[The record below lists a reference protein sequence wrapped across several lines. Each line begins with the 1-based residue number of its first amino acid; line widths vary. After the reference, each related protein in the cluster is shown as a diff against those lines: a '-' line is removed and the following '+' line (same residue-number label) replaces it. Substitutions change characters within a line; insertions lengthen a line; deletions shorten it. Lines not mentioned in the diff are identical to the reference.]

1 MRVSTTLVGVCA
13 VLLAAGEAQ
22 VAAAEAAEGVPT
34 FTKDVAPILYENCV
48 ACHRPNHLAPMSL
61 ITYEDARPWAR
72 AVKAKVLAGEMPPW
86 GADSSVRAYR
96 NDASLAQT
104 EIDTIAAWVD
114 GGAVKGNDSD
124 LPDVPQFAEGWS
136 IGEPDLIF
144 TMLEPFR
151 VPADGTVPYSY
162 VTVPTNLPED
172 TWISAYEFRP
182 GDRRVLHV
190 LEDTAEVKAR
200 RDRSRTPARGARVG
214 GYVPNRLIPI
224 VLEDDGKP
232 ATAEVKARRDRSRT
246 PARGARV
253 GGYVPNRLGTVFE
266 DGVAVKLPAG
276 ADIEAQMHYTTIG
289 EDVYDQ
295 SSWGVVLA
303 KGPGASV
310 RRAGG
315 GQIVNFMFAIEP
327 GNPHYKV
334 TASRPIKED
343 TYLSSMM
350 PHMHVR
356 GKSAKYTVRHEDGSE
371 VVALWVPN
379 FDFNWQLRYE
389 LEEPIFMPKG
399 STLEAEFHYDNS
411 PNNRFNP
418 DPTQTVRWGD
428 QTWEEMMLG
437 YFGTV
442 DPNAAETTEDQQ

>member
-1 MRVSTTLVGVCA
+1 MRISTTLVGVCA
-13 VLLAAGEAQ
+13 VLLVAGGAH
-22 VAAAEAAEGVPT
+22 VDAAEAAEGVPT

-48 ACHRPNHLAPMSL
+48 SCHRPDHLAPMSL

-72 AVKAKVLAGEMPPW
+72 AVKSKVLAREMPPW

-96 NDASLAQT
+96 NDTSLAQT

-182 GDRRVLHV
+182 GDRRVLHHV
-190 LEDTAEVKAR
+190 
-200 RDRSRTPARGARVG
+200 
-214 GYVPNRLIPI
+214 IPI

-232 ATAEVKARRDRSRT
+232 ATAEVKLRRDRSRS

-289 EDVYDQ
+289 EAVYDQ

-303 KGPGASV
+303 KGPGAAV

-315 GQIVNFMFAIEP
+315 GQLVNFMFAIEP

-334 TASRPIKED
+334 TASRPIEED

-379 FDFNWQLRYE
+379 FDFNWQLRYQ

-399 STLEAEFHYDNS
+399 STLETEFHYDNS

-442 DPNAAETTEDQQ
+442 DPKAAETTEGQQ

>member
-1 MRVSTTLVGVCA
+1 MRVSTTLAGVCA
-13 VLLAAGEAQ
+13 LVLAAGGAQ

-34 FTKDVAPILYENCV
+34 FTKDIAPILYENCV
-48 ACHRPNHLAPMSL
+48 ACHRPDHLAPMSL

-72 AVKAKVLAGEMPPW
+72 AVKAKVLAREMPPW
-86 GADSSVRAYR
+86 GADSNVRAYR

-182 GDRRVLHV
+182 GDRRVLHHV
-190 LEDTAEVKAR
+190 
-200 RDRSRTPARGARVG
+200 
-214 GYVPNRLIPI
+214 IPI

-289 EDVYDQ
+289 EEVYDQ

-315 GQIVNFMFAIEP
+315 GQMVNFMFAIEP

-334 TASRPIKED
+334 TANRPIKED
-343 TYLSSMM
+343 HLSLKHDAAHARAREVSQI
-350 PHMHVR
+350 HGEAR
-356 GKSAKYTVRHEDGSE
+356 GRE
-371 VVALWVPN
+371 
-379 FDFNWQLRYE
+379 
-389 LEEPIFMPKG
+389 
-399 STLEAEFHYDNS
+399 
-411 PNNRFNP
+411 
-418 DPTQTVRWGD
+418 
-428 QTWEEMMLG
+428 
-437 YFGTV
+437 
-442 DPNAAETTEDQQ
+442 